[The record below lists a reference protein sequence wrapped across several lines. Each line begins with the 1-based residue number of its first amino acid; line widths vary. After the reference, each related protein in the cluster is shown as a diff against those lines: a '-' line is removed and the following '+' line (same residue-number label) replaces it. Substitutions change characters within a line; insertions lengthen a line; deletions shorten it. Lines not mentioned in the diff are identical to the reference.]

1 MAYTV
6 VNASSLPV
14 LATETTL
21 YTVPAAKFFIIAS
34 LNIVNQAAATDEVT
48 IAIADANPATAAEII
63 FNGQIQQFY
72 PRQVSAQALTAG
84 KLLTVTSTTG
94 TTSFVLTGFLS

>member
-21 YTVPAAKFFIIAS
+21 YTVPASKFFIIAS
-34 LNIVNQAAATDEVT
+34 LNIVNQAAATDTVT
-48 IAIADANPATAAEII
+48 VAIADANPATTAEII
-63 FNGQIQQFY
+63 FIGQVQQYY
-72 PRQVSAQALTAG
+72 PKQISAHALAAG
-84 KLLTVTSTTG
+84 KVLTITSTTG
-94 TTSFVLTGFLS
+94 TSSFVLTGFLS